1 MAIPT
6 LMPAPQPNDH
16 VFAYGSLVRDL
27 AGAERLAGRGA
38 HLRDHRRAWNVAM
51 DNSLTLP
58 GYKFYLDAEDRS
70 RPEVFVTFLNL
81 LPAPGHRV
89 NGMLVPVSA
98 EELVALDLRER
109 NYTRREVT
117 ASIEPVAGGRVWS
130 YFGKADACRRFADG
144 VRTARA
150 VVDESYLERVRA
162 GFEALSDDALA
173 EFERSTDPHGCR
185 ALKLLRVDLG

>member
-1 MAIPT
+1 MP
-6 LMPAPQPNDH
+6 MPASHPTDH

-27 AGAERLAGRGA
+27 AGGEPVDMRAAY
-38 HLRDHRRAWNVAM
+38 LRDHRRAWNVAM

-58 GYKFYLDAEDRS
+58 GYKYYLDAEDAS

-89 NGMLVPVSA
+89 NGMLVPVGA
-98 EELVALDLRER
+98 EQLVELDRRER

-117 ASIEPVAGGRVWS
+117 ASIEPVAEGRVWS
-130 YFGKADACRRFADG
+130 YFGKPEACRRFAAG
-144 VRTARA
+144 VHAARA
-150 VVDESYLERVRA
+150 VIDEAYLERVRA

-173 EFERSTDPHGCR
+173 EFEQSTDAHGCR
-185 ALKLLRVDLG
+185 TLRLLRVDLG

>member
-1 MAIPT
+1 
-6 LMPAPQPNDH
+6 MPASDPTEY

-27 AGAERLAGRGA
+27 ADGDELTRHEA

-51 DNSLTLP
+51 DNSVSLP
-58 GYKFYLDAEDRS
+58 GYKYYLDVEDRS

-81 LPAPGHRV
+81 VAAPGHRV

-98 EELVALDLRER
+98 QELVELDRRER

-117 ASIEPVAGGRVWS
+117 TSIEQAAGGRVWS
-130 YFGKADACRRFADG
+130 YFGKPEACQRFAAG
-144 VRTARA
+144 LHAARA

-173 EFERSTDPHGCR
+173 EFEQSTNPHGCR
-185 ALKLLRVDLG
+185 TQKLLRVDLG

>member
-1 MAIPT
+1 
-6 LMPAPQPNDH
+6 MPASHPTDH

-27 AGAERLAGRGA
+27 AGGGGLTRRTA

-51 DNSLTLP
+51 DNSVTLP
-58 GYKFYLDAEDRS
+58 GYKYYLDAEDSS

-81 LPAPGHRV
+81 LQAPGHRV
-89 NGMLVPVSA
+89 NGLLVPVSA
-98 EELVALDLRER
+98 EELVELDRRER
-109 NYTRREVT
+109 NYTRQEVT
-117 ASIEPVAGGRVWS
+117 ASIEPVTEGRVWS
-130 YFGKADACRRFADG
+130 YFGKAEACRRFASG
-144 VRTARA
+144 MRVARA

-173 EFERSTDPHGCR
+173 KFEQSTDPHGCR